1 MPYRS
6 TMHPLV
12 QPFDSEPLPP
22 ATSLESKAVLMHG
35 VLGALLP
42 LAIAVT
48 ISPIPIIAEILLLF
62 TKKPVA
68 NASAYLVG
76 FIVGV
81 GVVLGILVVV
91 ANAID
96 LSKSGPSK
104 GAGTL
109 QLVVGVVLLVA
120 AVRRFRSR
128 PQSGEV
134 APSPKWMEGIDSF
147 TPGRSLG
154 IGAAIGAANPK
165 NIAVGIAGAVAISS
179 AGLSTGQSIISIVV
193 YIVIAALG
201 VAAPLVVMVSLG
213 DKAQGVLESWKTW
226 LGQNN
231 ATVMA
236 VLFLVFAVILI
247 GRGVAGS

>member
-1 MPYRS
+1 MN
-6 TMHPLV
+6 
-12 QPFDSEPLPP
+12 
-22 ATSLESKAVLMHG
+22 G

-68 NASAYLVG
+68 NAGAYLAG
-76 FIVGV
+76 FIVGIA
-81 GVVLGILVVV
+81 VVLGILVVV
-91 ANAID
+91 ANVIN

-104 GAGTL
+104 GAGTVQIL
-109 QLVVGVVLLVA
+109 LGVLLLVA

-128 PQSGEV
+128 PEPGEV
-134 APSPKWMEGIDSF
+134 AQTPKWMNGIAGF

-165 NIAVGIAGAVAISS
+165 NIAVGVAAAVTVSAASLS
-179 AGLSTGQSIISIVV
+179 AGQTTISIVAYV
-193 YIVIAALG
+193 VVAALG
-201 VAAPLVVMVSLG
+201 VAAPLMVTISFR
-213 DKAQGVLESWKTW
+213 DRAQLILNGWKTW

-231 ATVMA
+231 AAVMA

-247 GRGVAGS
+247 GKGVAGT

>member
-1 MPYRS
+1 
-6 TMHPLV
+6 
-12 QPFDSEPLPP
+12 
-22 ATSLESKAVLMHG
+22 MHG

-68 NASAYLVG
+68 AASAYLAG
-76 FIVGV
+76 FMIGV
-81 GVVLGILVVV
+81 AVVLGILVIV
-91 ANAID
+91 ANAIN
-96 LSKSGPSK
+96 LTESGPSK

-109 QLVVGVVLLVA
+109 QLVLGIALLVA
-120 AVRRFRSR
+120 AVRRFRTR
-128 PQSGEV
+128 PKEGEV
-134 APSPKWMEGIDSF
+134 APTPKWMDGIASF

-165 NIAVGIAGAVAISS
+165 NIAVGVAAAAAISS
-179 AGLSTGQSIISIVV
+179 AGLSTGQSIISVVV
-193 YIVIAALG
+193 YVVIGAIG

-213 DKAQGVLESWKTW
+213 DKAQGILENWKSW

-236 VLFLVFAVILI
+236 VLLVVF
-247 GRGVAGS
+247 GVVLVGKGIAGT

>member
-1 MPYRS
+1 
-6 TMHPLV
+6 LN
-12 QPFDSEPLPP
+12 
-22 ATSLESKAVLMHG
+22 G

-68 NASAYLVG
+68 NAGAYLAG
-76 FIVGV
+76 FIVGIA
-81 GVVLGILVVV
+81 VVLGILVVV
-91 ANAID
+91 ANVIN

-104 GAGTL
+104 GAGTVQIL
-109 QLVVGVVLLVA
+109 LGVLLLVA

-128 PQSGEV
+128 PEPGEV
-134 APSPKWMEGIDSF
+134 AQTPKWMNGIAGF

-165 NIAVGIAGAVAISS
+165 NIAVGVAAAVTVSAASLS
-179 AGLSTGQSIISIVV
+179 AGQTTISIVAYV
-193 YIVIAALG
+193 VVAALG
-201 VAAPLVVMVSLG
+201 VAAPLMVTISFR
-213 DKAQGVLESWKTW
+213 DRAQLILNGWKTW

-231 ATVMA
+231 AAVMA

-247 GRGVAGS
+247 GKGVAGT

>member
-1 MPYRS
+1 
-6 TMHPLV
+6 
-12 QPFDSEPLPP
+12 
-22 ATSLESKAVLMHG
+22 MHG
-35 VLGALLP
+35 VLGTLLP

-62 TKKPVA
+62 TERPVA
-68 NASAYLVG
+68 TASAYLVG

-81 GVVLGILVVV
+81 ALVLGVLVVV

-96 LSKSGPSK
+96 LSDSGPSK

-109 QLVVGVVLLVA
+109 QLVLGILLLVA
-120 AVRRFRSR
+120 AVRRFRHR
-128 PQSGEV
+128 PREGEV
-134 APSPKWMEGIDSF
+134 APSPTWMAGIASF

-165 NIAVGIAGAVAISS
+165 NIAVAVAGAAAISS
-179 AGLSTGQSIISIVV
+179 AGLSGGQSIVSIAV
-193 YIVIAALG
+193 YVVIAAAG

-213 DKAQGVLESWKTW
+213 DRAQGVLESWKAW
-226 LGQNN
+226 LGANN

-236 VLFLVFAVILI
+236 VLLLVF
-247 GRGVAGS
+247 GVVLVGKGIAGT

>member
-1 MPYRS
+1 
-6 TMHPLV
+6 
-12 QPFDSEPLPP
+12 
-22 ATSLESKAVLMHG
+22 MHG

-68 NASAYLVG
+68 AASAYLAG
-76 FIVGV
+76 FVIGV
-81 GVVLGILVVV
+81 AVVLGILVIV
-91 ANAID
+91 ANAIN
-96 LSKSGPSK
+96 LSESGPSK

-109 QLVVGVVLLVA
+109 QLVLGVALLVA
-120 AVRRFRSR
+120 AVRRFRHR
-128 PQSGEV
+128 PKEGEV
-134 APSPKWMEGIDSF
+134 APTPKWMDGIASF

-154 IGAAIGAANPK
+154 VGAAIGAANPK
-165 NIAVGIAGAVAISS
+165 NIAVGVAAAAAISS
-179 AGLSTGQSIISIVV
+179 AGLSAGQSIVSIVV
-193 YIVIAALG
+193 YVIIGAIG

-213 DKAQGVLESWKTW
+213 DRAQGILENWKSW

-236 VLFLVFAVILI
+236 VLLLVFGVVLV
-247 GRGVAGS
+247 GKGVAGT